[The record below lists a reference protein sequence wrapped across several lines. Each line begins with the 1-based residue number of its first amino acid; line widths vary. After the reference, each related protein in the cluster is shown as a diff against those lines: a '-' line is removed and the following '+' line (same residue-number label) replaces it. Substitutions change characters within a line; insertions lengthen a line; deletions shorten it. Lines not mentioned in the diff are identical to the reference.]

1 MLRELTL
8 YINAFLLGSII
19 MGFEML
25 GSRYLYPYYGGGI
38 GTWGALIAT
47 VLAAITVGYYVGGAL
62 ADRFPKSGV
71 AALLVGLGSIYLM
84 FVPTVSDGLL
94 LSLLDLTGDGPSGV
108 IAAAFVLLFIPL
120 SLLATFVP
128 FAMRLMLR
136 DTRRVGRLTGVLYA
150 ISTSGNIFGTL
161 FVTFTMIPAIGS
173 RAITYWLAGSG
184 LVSSLSLF
192 SLLLRDR
199 DGADI
204 KD

>member
-1 MLRELTL
+1 MTLAITL

-47 VLAAITVGYYVGGAL
+47 VLAAIMVGYYVGGAL
-62 ADRFPKSGV
+62 ADRFPKSGA
-71 AALLVGLGSIYLM
+71 AALFIGLGSIYLI
-84 FVPTVSDGLL
+84 FVPTVADSLL
-94 LSLLDLTGDGPSGV
+94 LSLLEIVGDGPLGV
-108 IAAAFVLLFIPL
+108 LAAAFVLLFIPL

-136 DTRRVGRLTGVLYA
+136 DTRRVGRLTGLLYA

-161 FVTFTMIPAIGS
+161 FVTFYMIPAIGS

-184 LVSSLSLF
+184 LVSAASLFALSL
-192 SLLLRDR
+192 RQREATGTD
-199 DGADI
+199 A
-204 KD
+204 

>member
-1 MLRELTL
+1 MALAATL
-8 YINAFLLGSII
+8 YINAFFLGSII

-47 VLAAITVGYYVGGAL
+47 VLAAIMVGYYVGGAL
-62 ADRFPKSGV
+62 ADRFPKIGA
-71 AALLVGLGSIYLM
+71 AALPILLGSAYLM
-84 FVPTVSDGLL
+84 FVPTVADALL
-94 LSLLDLTGDGPSGV
+94 LTLLDGVGDGPMGV
-108 IAAAFVLLFIPL
+108 LAAAFVLLFIPL

-136 DTRRVGRLTGVLYA
+136 DTRRVGRLTGLLYA

-161 FVTFTMIPAIGS
+161 FVTFYMIPAIGS

-184 LVSSLSLF
+184 LICALSLF
-192 SLLLRDR
+192 ALSTRRHDLHPAQD
-199 DGADI
+199 
-204 KD
+204 